1 MSSLVN
7 YKLTIQYDGTL
18 FAGFQVQGDPRIVTV
33 QGEIQKLLSMLFN
46 SDIQISC
53 AGRTDTGVH
62 ALGQVVSF
70 RSEKEV
76 DIPKLKRALNGLFR
90 GTITVSSIEL
100 MPPRFHA
107 RFTANARKYVY
118 ILDNSPEPQAL
129 LRNRAYWF
137 PVPLDVE
144 KMKETAP
151 FFMGR
156 HDFTRFSKNIRE
168 LEKPVRDLDRAEILT
183 VGDYY
188 DSVFSKGS
196 SWSDPV
202 KNSSCNNRMED
213 SPSEISPLYY
223 ISQLLIPHRNLIFF
237 YFEGKSFLHSMV
249 KIMVGSLIKVGL
261 GAMKPEDLKKMLE
274 PDFEVKSTA
283 VNVPGY
289 GLYLVG
295 VGYNEEPVD

>member
-1 MSSLVN
+1 MSFLVN

-18 FAGFQVQGDPRIVTV
+18 FSGFQVQGDPRIVTV

-53 AGRTDTGVH
+53 AGRTDSGVH

-107 RFTANARKYVY
+107 RFTATSRKYVY

-137 PVPLDVE
+137 PMPLNVE
-144 KMKETAP
+144 KMKQTAP
-151 FFMGR
+151 LFMGR
-156 HDFTRFSKNIRE
+156 HDFTRFSKNIRD

-188 DSVFSKGS
+188 DSVFSNGHS
-196 SWSDPV
+196 CSDPV
-202 KNSSCNNRMED
+202 KNSPNDDLTENSTSDTSFLN
-213 SPSEISPLYY
+213 Y

-261 GAMKPEDLKKMLE
+261 GAMTPEDIKKMLE
-274 PDFEVKSTA
+274 PDFTVKSTA
-283 VNVPGY
+283 VNVPGF

-295 VGYNEEPVD
+295 VGYGDNEQ